1 MQGWSRY
8 LTPAAAHWGL
18 GLVCLGAGGQ
28 SGHVGTVRERVLS
41 THAMVVVT
49 AGRGR
54 CNDHAVTPPALFHLP
69 AGAPHTYGPDR
80 HGWSEQ
86 WVLYD
91 GPAARAYAE
100 LGYLPSGVLPLTDP
114 ASAALRFTRL
124 RRALDRPDPETA
136 SAAALHEL
144 ITAVGRPRSTHPV
157 LAALDRNSALPLAAT
172 SDELGLSPERLRDVV
187 REQTGHGPKEYVQ
200 RLRINRAKELLAET
214 DLTVAAVSRR
224 TGFNDAGYF
233 TRQFTR
239 RTGITPS
246 AFRIQQQ
253 RG

>member
-1 MQGWSRY
+1 MPGWSRY

-28 SGHVGTVRERVLS
+28 SGHIGTVRERVLS
-41 THAMVVVT
+41 SHAVVLVT

-54 CNDHAVTPPALFHLP
+54 CNGRAVGPPALFHLL
-69 AGAPHTYGPDR
+69 AGVPHTYGPDR

-86 WVLYD
+86 WALYD
-91 GPAARAYAE
+91 GPAAGAYAE
-100 LGYLPSGVLPLTDP
+100 LGYLPAEVTPLADA
-114 ASAALRFTRL
+114 ASAALLFTRL

-144 ITAVGRPRSTHPV
+144 ITALGRPRVTHPV
-157 LAALDRNSALPLAAT
+157 LVALARNSALPLAVTAR
-172 SDELGLSPERLRDVV
+172 ELSLSAERLRSIV
-187 REQTGHGPKEYVQ
+187 RHQTGHGPKEYVQ

-214 DLTVAAVSRR
+214 DLTVVAISRR
-224 TGFNDAGYF
+224 TGFNDPGYF

-239 RTGITPS
+239 RTGVTPS
-246 AFRIQQQ
+246 AFRTQQQ